1 MTSRSLRGLTI
12 GTVVALAATIA
23 PTMANAVPALTD
35 RTGAARATSAGS
47 PAGAAKAA
55 PDTPTTVTP
64 AAATAADTGTTHSV
78 TLITGD
84 VVSVSTTPDGRTAA
98 TVQSAGS
105 GGVQTQNIGKSLY
118 VIPDSARPLLAAN
131 KLDRELFNVTKL
143 VSNGYTDDQTGALP
157 VIASYRGSA
166 AARSVKRVPAGATK
180 KRDLPSIN
188 ASALQAKNADM
199 AAFWSSVAPSPDPK
213 AAPTALADNIGKIW
227 LDGKAKSTLDVSV
240 PQVGG
245 PQAWAAGYTGTGTT
259 VAVLDTGIDT
269 SHPDLAGQIA
279 DTQSFV
285 PGESMTDVV
294 GHGTHVASTIAG
306 TGAASDGLYKGVAP
320 GAKLLVG
327 KVLGDD
333 GYGQD
338 SWIIAGMEWA
348 ASKAKVV
355 SMSLG
360 DPTMTTKDDP
370 MAQAVDRISE
380 QTGALF
386 VIAAG
391 NAYGEGTVSSPGTAD
406 EALTIGAVDDNDVRA
421 DFSSMGPRG
430 GDSGMKP
437 DLSAPGVDITAA
449 RSKDSYGEGM
459 YTTMSGTSMAT
470 PHVAGAAA
478 IVLQAHPD
486 WTASQVKDAL
496 MSGSTELA
504 GTTPYQVG
512 SGRLWIPDAIDNLR
526 ATGSDFFGYYTWP
539 HDGDDPVTKTVTYT
553 NTGDAPVTLSLSADA
568 AGPDGAALTGLFT
581 LSADTVTVPA
591 NGTAEVSVT
600 ADADD
605 ASGTGQ
611 FTGEINATDAT
622 GKVAAHTAVA
632 LAKEDERYDLDLSA
646 VGRNGKP
653 AGGFVELYRFGDW
666 SATLVPVDPATGK
679 AQVQRVQPGIYNVTS
694 WLPVAG
700 TDGPDSAGIALLG
713 NPHLVI
719 GADTDLVLDARK
731 ATKISVA
738 TPKAGTVA
746 TGRRLQFFH
755 DSGLDSEYRTYA
767 STYQPGPEVDDLFA
781 APTGA
786 VAGGQYDFAVRYR
799 LTAPPLQVSATGGVG
814 KLDPLYYTGSR
825 HLDGKLNLP
834 VAVAGSGTP
843 DDYVGVWAKGA
854 AAVITRSDAV
864 STSDAVAAA
873 EHAGAALLVVVNDR
887 PGKFVDY
894 TFTDL
899 PVVSLTAAQGAR
911 LVKAAQRKRIT
922 LRGTAIEFSPYLYD
936 LSKSYPNGIPANLSW
951 KPAAR
956 ELATVSERFIGKTD
970 GLAFENRYDCR
981 SYQWPPCLGFFTP
994 QGLGRNRVD
1003 YVSTEPGNAWYQD
1016 VVDLNGWEQR
1026 FDQVDYRPRER
1037 TSLDWFAPITRPVL
1051 GPGYWGPF
1059 RGGDVMQVNVP
1070 TAGGPG
1076 VTGAG
1081 GDTVVS
1087 RLFQNGEL
1095 IKESPFQAIQDEV
1108 PHVDG
1113 PATYRFEQ
1121 DTTRPAELSAWSS
1134 STHSEWTFDSQTP
1147 SDPTVKVLL
1156 PLLQLNYDVAVDLGG
1171 YAKAGSRATIGLSTW
1186 QQPDAVGIGSKVR
1199 SATLE
1204 LSYDGGAS
1212 WQRASLHRSGNHWS
1226 ATVRYPKSGA
1236 TSVSIRAS
1244 AADNA
1249 GNTVHQEIIKAFGLR

>member
-1 MTSRSLRGLTI
+1 MTSRLLRGLTI
-12 GTVVALAATIA
+12 GSVVALAATIA
-23 PTMANAVPALTD
+23 PTTAGADPAATEAIGG
-35 RTGAARATSAGS
+35 TAAAAPSAAS
-47 PAGAAKAA
+47 PAADPHTAA
-55 PDTPTTVTP
+55 TPT
-64 AAATAADTGTTHSV
+64 ATTTADAGTTHSV

-84 VVSVSTTPDGRTAA
+84 VVSVTTTPDGRTAA
-98 TVQSAGS
+98 TVKSAES
-105 GGVQTQNIGKSLY
+105 GGIHTQNIGKNLY
-118 VIPDSARPLLAAN
+118 VIPDAAQPLLAAN

-143 VSNGYTDDQTGALP
+143 VSNGYTDDETGALP

-166 AARSVKRVPAGATK
+166 ASRSAKPVPEGATK

-188 ASALQAKNADM
+188 AAALQAKNTDM
-199 AAFWSSVAPSPDPK
+199 ETFWTAVAPSAGTNSAPK
-213 AAPTALADNIGKIW
+213 TLADNIGKIW

-245 PQAWAAGYTGTGTT
+245 PQAWAAGYTGAGMT
-259 VAVLDTGIDT
+259 VAVLDTGVDT

-279 DTQSFV
+279 DTRSFV
-285 PGESMTDVV
+285 PGEGMTDVA

-348 ASKAKVV
+348 ASQAKVV

-360 DPTMTTKDDP
+360 DPSLTSKDDP

-391 NAYGEGTVSSPGTAD
+391 NTGTEGSVSSPGTAD
-406 EALTIGAVDDNDVRA
+406 DALTIGAVDDNDQRA
-421 DFSSMGPRG
+421 YFSSMGPRS

-437 DLSAPGVDITAA
+437 DMSAPGVDITAA

-496 MSGSTELA
+496 MSGSTELS

-512 SGRLWIPDAIDNLR
+512 SGRLWIPDAIDDLR

-539 HDGDDPVTKTVTYT
+539 HDGDDPVTKTITYT
-553 NTGDAPVTLSLSADA
+553 NTGDTPRTLSVSADA
-568 AGPDGAALTGLFT
+568 AGPDGASLAGLFT

-591 NGTAEVSVT
+591 DGTAQISVI
-600 ADADD
+600 ADPDD
-605 ASGTGQ
+605 APGTGQ
-611 FTGEINATDAT
+611 FTGEINATDADGT
-622 GKVAAHTAVA
+622 VVAHTAVA
-632 LAKEDERYDLDLSA
+632 LTKEDERYDLDLSA
-646 VGRNGKP
+646 VGRDGKP
-653 AGGFVELYRFGDW
+653 AGGFVELYRYGDW
-666 SATLVPVDPATGK
+666 SASLIALDPVTGR
-679 AQVQRVQPGIYNVTS
+679 ADLQRVQPGIYNATT
-694 WLPVAG
+694 WLPVTG
-700 TDGPDSAGIALLG
+700 TEGPESSGTALLG
-713 NPHLVI
+713 NPHLVV
-719 GADTDLVLDARK
+719 GANTHLVLDARK
-731 ATKISVA
+731 ASKISVSA
-738 TPKAGTVA
+738 PKAGAVA
-746 TGRRLQFFH
+746 TGRRLQYFH
-755 DSGLDSEYRTYA
+755 DSGLDTDYRTSA
-767 STYQPGPEVDDLFA
+767 SAYQPAPTVDDLFA

-799 LTAPPLQVSATGGVG
+799 LTAAPLKISGTGGVG

-834 VAVAGSGTP
+834 VVVAGSGTP

-864 STSDAVAAA
+864 STTDAVAAA

-887 PGKFVDY
+887 PGKFIDY

-899 PVVSLTAAQGAR
+899 PMVSLTAAQGAR
-911 LVKAAQRKRIT
+911 LVKAANHGRIF
-922 LRGTAIEFSPYLYD
+922 LRGTAIEFSPYIYD
-936 LSKSYPNGIPANLSW
+936 LSKSYPNGIPAKLAWN
-951 KPAAR
+951 PATRDLAR
-956 ELATVSERFIGKTD
+956 IDERFIGKTD

-981 SYQWPPCLGFFTP
+981 SYQWPPCLGFYTP
-994 QGLGRNRVD
+994 QGLGRSRVD
-1003 YVSTEPGNAWYQD
+1003 YVSTEPGNTWYQD
-1016 VVDLNGWEQR
+1016 VMDLNGWEQR
-1026 FDQVDYRPRER
+1026 FEQVGYRPRER
-1037 TSLDWFAPITRPVL
+1037 TSLDWFSPITRPVL
-1051 GPGYWGPF
+1051 GAGYWGPF
-1059 RGGDVMQVNVP
+1059 RGGDLMQINVP
-1070 TAGGPG
+1070 EAGGPG
-1076 VTGAG
+1076 VTGSAG
-1081 GDTVVS
+1081 GTVIS
-1087 RLFQNGEL
+1087 RLFQNGTL
-1095 IKESPFQAIQDEV
+1095 IKESPFQAVQEYV

-1121 DTTRPAELSAWSS
+1121 DTTRAPELYPFSA
-1134 STHSEWTFDSQTP
+1134 STHSAWTFDSETH
-1147 SDPTVKVLL
+1147 SDPAEQVLM
-1156 PLLQLNYDVAVDLGG
+1156 PLLQLDYDVAVDLAGN
-1171 YAKAGSRATIGLSTW
+1171 AKAGSRATIGLSTW
-1186 QQPDAVGIGSKVR
+1186 QQPGAVGVGSKVT

-1204 LSYDGGAS
+1204 LSYDDGAS
-1212 WQRASLHRSGNHWS
+1212 WQRASLHRSGDGWS
-1226 ATVRYPKSGA
+1226 ATVSYPKSGA
-1236 TSVSIRAS
+1236 RFVSIRAS

-1249 GNTVHQEIIKAFGLR
+1249 GNTVQQEVIRAFGLN